1 LVESAVVASL
11 ERFLEDYLSRMAEK
25 LAKGEKLTQA
35 EAAILL
41 AAINQR
47 EMTRLSQRIDQVRT
61 DLEGKIDDTNRRI
74 DDLKTM
80 IMARFE
86 DTNRRI
92 DDTNKRIEDTRTE
105 LLSKIDDTNKRIE
118 DTNRRIDDT
127 NKRVDETNRKIDELR
142 ADLTSKI
149 QDIKED
155 TAYLKR
161 SFDGLRDTIISILTE
176 KK

>member
-1 LVESAVVASL
+1 MVESAVVASL

-92 DDTNKRIEDTRTE
+92 DDTNKR
-105 LLSKIDDTNKRIE
+105 
-118 DTNRRIDDT
+118 
-127 NKRVDETNRKIDELR
+127 VDETNRKIDELR

>member
-92 DDTNKRIEDTRTE
+92 DDTNKRIEDT
-105 LLSKIDDTNKRIE
+105 
-118 DTNRRIDDT
+118 NRRIDDT

>member
-61 DLEGKIDDTNRRI
+61 DLEGK
-74 DDLKTM
+74 
-80 IMARFE
+80 MARFE